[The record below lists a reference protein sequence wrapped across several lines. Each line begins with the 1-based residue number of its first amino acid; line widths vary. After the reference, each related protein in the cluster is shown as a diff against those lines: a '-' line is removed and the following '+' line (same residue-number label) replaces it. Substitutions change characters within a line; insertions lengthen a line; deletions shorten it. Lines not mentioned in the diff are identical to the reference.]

1 MFAQGLPPLALR
13 SLSFF
18 LRSSLRSFM
27 PIVSRTLI
35 AGDYLMAQVKSG
47 SVKKL
52 SAYLPNDALVT
63 MHNLRNFHGKEK
75 KGVGFVKIRNPVCK
89 TLFTMS

>member
-35 AGDYLMAQVKSG
+35 AGDYLMALVKSG
-47 SVKKL
+47 SVKGANAFAWCI
-52 SAYLPNDALVT
+52 SQLPLLQICW
-63 MHNLRNFHGKEK
+63 H
-75 KGVGFVKIRNPVCK
+75 
-89 TLFTMS
+89 TMSPCL